1 MKNWLAILRRRKLGA
16 TLLALTILA
25 IGGSA
30 AVFLPSTYR
39 SLATVLVD
47 QQEISD
53 DNGGG
58 ETGYADH
65 RLQIL
70 TKRVLSGENLNII
83 AKDIGLFKD
92 TEAYQNGKLTHDALR
107 SFRKNIN
114 MEMINT
120 EVVDSKTR
128 FKVDATIALDISY
141 IGKDPLITQRV
152 TERLV
157 KLFFEENIASQS
169 SLTSG
174 SSELLQKEEQ
184 QLVTQIDQVEE
195 RIRDFNQSA
204 IYTHPDMKESNVR
217 GLEKTSDEIS
227 AAKIDLRSLEENRT
241 FLESELIRLSPNSI
255 TFDSEGGRVL
265 GVADRLKVLRAKMAE
280 IRIRYTDSHPDLARI
295 RKQIASLEESTGET
309 SAAKQIRTELKELRA
324 DLKVQTKRY
333 SESHPTI
340 KSLKRKISSLSKE
353 LGKERSRAQADNP
366 LSEADNPAYI
376 TAASQLKAAELDIA
390 ALEENLEQ
398 LETERALFE
407 ERLKQSPAAKRQF
420 DQLQREYKRVASEL
434 ESTRKKRHSARL
446 SGSLGYSANT
456 EGLKLLEPATFPEKP
471 HKPNRKLLLLVT
483 TVLAG
488 WAAIGFALVREHFDD
503 RLWTVEDLM
512 AELTEPPLSV
522 IPEMSNK
529 HSRKALPP
537 SSLLPDL
544 RA

>member
-92 TEAYQNGKLTHDALR
+92 TEAYQDGKLTHDALR

-204 IYTHPDMKESNVR
+204 IYT
-217 GLEKTSDEIS
+217 
-227 AAKIDLRSLEENRT
+227 
-241 FLESELIRLSPNSI
+241 
-255 TFDSEGGRVL
+255 
-265 GVADRLKVLRAKMAE
+265 
-280 IRIRYTDSHPDLARI
+280 
-295 RKQIASLEESTGET
+295 
-309 SAAKQIRTELKELRA
+309 IRT
-324 DLKVQTKRY
+324 
-333 SESHPTI
+333 
-340 KSLKRKISSLSKE
+340 
-353 LGKERSRAQADNP
+353 
-366 LSEADNPAYI
+366 
-376 TAASQLKAAELDIA
+376 
-390 ALEENLEQ
+390 
-398 LETERALFE
+398 
-407 ERLKQSPAAKRQF
+407 
-420 DQLQREYKRVASEL
+420 
-434 ESTRKKRHSARL
+434 
-446 SGSLGYSANT
+446 
-456 EGLKLLEPATFPEKP
+456 
-471 HKPNRKLLLLVT
+471 
-483 TVLAG
+483 
-488 WAAIGFALVREHFDD
+488 
-503 RLWTVEDLM
+503 
-512 AELTEPPLSV
+512 
-522 IPEMSNK
+522 
-529 HSRKALPP
+529 
-537 SSLLPDL
+537 
-544 RA
+544 